1 MTVAQLCEH
10 TKKKP
15 TTLNCALEMSGLKNY
30 VNYVSI
36 KLFWK

>member
-10 TKKKP
+10 TKKT
-15 TTLNCALEMSGLKNY
+15 TTLNCALEMSGLRNY

-36 KLFWK
+36 KLF